1 MLYSVLYR
9 IDRVAKKTTIVIP
22 DANGLTIEASSFS
35 QACAKAQV
43 EAAAFFSQAKLRGEK
58 INRRTPID
66 EVEKLSGYKG
76 WSVASIEIDV
86 RAEVT
91 PGEDYSRTSF
101 RWAVGGGKG

>member
-1 MLYSVLYR
+1 VLYSVLYR

-76 WSVASIEIDV
+76 WSVAAIEIDA
-86 RAEVT
+86 RAEMT
-91 PGEDYSRTSF
+91 SGEDYPRATF
-101 RWAVGGGKG
+101 RWAAGGGKR

>member
-22 DANGLTIEASSFS
+22 DAHDLMIEAPTFS
-35 QACAKAQV
+35 QACVKAQV
-43 EAAAFFSQAKLRGEK
+43 EAAEYFNQARMRGEK
-58 INRRTPID
+58 VNRRTPTN

-91 PGEDYSRTSF
+91 PGEDYSRPSF